1 MPFGGPW
8 EGALMFSLP
17 VRALIVL
24 FTYQSVMMFSVTGT
38 ALALPVMVDDFNT
51 SVTTVIWVML
61 AYSLAVAG
69 SSLPIAQL
77 STLLSR
83 RTMLVASMALDIGLM
98 VLVFFTPY
106 IFVVIVARFIH
117 AAARV
122 GPLLVLQVMGV
133 GGFPPE
139 QRGRVLGI
147 MDLVMGF
154 NTMMVIPASGFIIDQ
169 WGWRWIFLGSAV
181 VMSLVAIAV
190 VFVLPKDDRP
200 TDREKPRLLSF
211 DVPGS
216 FLFLVGV
223 VGVLLAVQMYTREM
237 GVTVATLTLVGSLA
251 ALVAFVRVELRTER
265 PIIFFPLFRNPGYLV
280 GSSQGVIAGLLNQS
294 PMVILPFL
302 LITGYGW
309 SAAYAGGILF
319 FLSVARPLASP
330 LAGFLSDRVG
340 SNKVIIPAAVISMA
354 AMISIVLQGTQ
365 PSVPVLAVSL
375 VFLGFGQGMMMVA
388 MQRLLF
394 TSLPPSQM
402 HMAPGTSMI
411 FRTLGEHQWSGH
423 SRRSAGHGGSL
434 GRSDRRTGP
443 CHSLSRHYRALVD
456 HHCRRH
462 RDGGSAA
469 RRLLVSPKGTGRAC
483 AYRGP
488 FRAD

>member
-1 MPFGGPW
+1 M
-8 EGALMFSLP
+8 LSLP

-24 FTYQSVMMFSVTGT
+24 FVYQSVMMFSVTGT
-38 ALALPVMVDDFNT
+38 ALALPVMVNDFDV

-69 SSLPIAQL
+69 TSLPLGQL
-77 STLLSR
+77 STILSR
-83 RTMLVASMALDIGLM
+83 RTMIVGSMALDIGLM

-133 GGFPPE
+133 GGFPQE
-139 QRGRVLGI
+139 RRGRVLGI

-169 WGWRWIFLGSAV
+169 WGWRWIFLGSAM

-190 VFVLPKDDRP
+190 VFFLPKDERP
-200 TDREKPRLLSF
+200 ADREKPRLLSF
-211 DVPGS
+211 DMPGS

-223 VGVLLAVQMYTREM
+223 VGVLLSVQMYTRGM
-237 GVTVATLTLVGSLA
+237 GVIGGTLVLVGGLA
-251 ALVAFVRVELRTER
+251 ALVAFVWVELRTAR

-280 GSSQGVIAGLLNQS
+280 GSSQGVIAGMLNQS
-294 PMVILPFL
+294 PMIILPFL
-302 LITGYGW
+302 LISGYGW
-309 SAAYAGGILF
+309 SVAYTGGILF

-330 LAGFLSDRVG
+330 LAGFLSDRIG

-365 PSVPVLAVSL
+365 PSVPALAVSL
-375 VFLGFGQGMMMVA
+375 VFLGFGQGMTMVA

-394 TSLPPSQM
+394 TSLPQSQM

-411 FRTLGEHQWSGH
+411 FRHLGSTSGQAIAAVALATGAASVVASGEPNPALANAAITGLLWITVAVGIGTVVAQLSGH
-423 SRRSAGHGGSL
+423 WSRQ
-434 GRSDRRTGP
+434 
-443 CHSLSRHYRALVD
+443 RAQRAFAPTEVPAEPVD
-456 HHCRRH
+456 L
-462 RDGGSAA
+462 A
-469 RRLLVSPKGTGRAC
+469 SP
-483 AYRGP
+483 
-488 FRAD
+488 